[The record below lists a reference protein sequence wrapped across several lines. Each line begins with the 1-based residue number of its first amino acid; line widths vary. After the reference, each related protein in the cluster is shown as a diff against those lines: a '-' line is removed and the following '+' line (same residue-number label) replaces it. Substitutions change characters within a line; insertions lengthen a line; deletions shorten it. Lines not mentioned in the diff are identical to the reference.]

1 MATPAGAAPRV
12 LPLPDAALLARLERL
27 ALLLRRPL
35 QGRAAGERRS
45 TRPGRSMEFADHR
58 PYGAG
63 DDLRYVDWNVYART
77 GRLYVKRFV
86 DDEELCLHLLVD
98 ASSSMDWGEPSKFAA
113 ACALAAAL
121 GFLGLSGAE
130 RVGAALLRA
139 GAGDTWTPGRGR
151 ARIPGLFDF
160 LGRAAPGGDTALDAA
175 LAAYA
180 RGVRGGGVAVLISDL
195 LDPAGCEAGLDALAA
210 RGLEVHLVHLLAP
223 QELDPDSARS
233 LEGELRLVDQETGA
247 TRHVS
252 VDSQARAAYRR
263 ELDAFLA
270 RTEALCLRR
279 GWSYTRVAS
288 DAPLEQVLFERLR
301 GTLLK

>member
-1 MATPAGAAPRV
+1 MRTPDGPARGPAR
-12 LPLPDAALLARLERL
+12 LPDAALLARLERL

-35 QGRAAGERRS
+35 RGEAAGERRS

-86 DDEELCLHLLVD
+86 DDEELALHLLVD
-98 ASSSMDWGEPSKFAA
+98 ASGSMDWGEPGKFGM
-113 ACALAAAL
+113 ACGLAAAL

-139 GAGDTWTPGRGR
+139 GAGERWVPGRGR
-151 ARIPGLFDF
+151 ARVPALFDF
-160 LGRAAPGGDTALDAA
+160 LNAAEAGGDTALDAA

-180 RGVRGGGVAVLISDL
+180 RGTKGGGIAVLISDL

-210 RGLEVHLVHLLAP
+210 RGLEVHVVQVLAP
-223 QELDPDSARS
+223 QEIDPEKATA
-233 LEGELRLVDQETGA
+233 LAGELRLIDQETGA
-247 TRHVS
+247 ARLIS
-252 VDSQARAAYRR
+252 VDSAAREAYGRELAALLARA
-263 ELDAFLA
+263 
-270 RTEALCLRR
+270 EALCERR
-279 GWSYTRVAS
+279 AIPYTRVTS
-288 DAPLEQVLFERLR
+288 DEPLERILFERLR
-301 GTLLK
+301 GTLLR